1 MATPFT
7 RHVSVRFRAAQAF
20 YTGQTT
26 TSLVPDIFPVA
37 INGRPYQ
44 IDLRSGTFQRGFD
57 PRVRDSVDQS
67 TAPGEA
73 AINPQGL
80 WRRGQDSWHL
90 GAGQEYADSAESQDY
105 RFNSSKGLDP
115 WTKGQVSC
123 LNATALNTGTS
134 APTTNVGQAVVAGGR
149 IYVIDGTTIKY
160 ASTFSGNWSSL
171 TMPTSTTAVNA
182 LATDGTW
189 LFAAI
194 TAATSGVYA
203 GLATDSPPTLT
214 RMVHDSITNVGY
226 VNGRLM
232 CSALNVL
239 YDGSVRAYTTGNIAA
254 GDTLLTHRNTAFRWV
269 GFAAGSGYIYAAG
282 FAGENSL
289 IYKTTVKSDGT
300 SLDAPSIA
308 AQLPTGEIVS
318 GLFGYLGFILVGS
331 NKGVR
336 FCAADSAGNLTV
348 GPVIPTSG
356 AVKGF
361 TADGR
366 FVWYTYTNYDGT
378 SGGLGRLDLSTFT
391 AATTPAYATDLMYAS
406 TAAILSCATFNGYRM
421 FTVSGVGVVYEDTAN
436 LVATAELTTGIY
448 RWGIPDR
455 KFVAKFDLRTL
466 PLTGSIVPSVSL
478 DTGAYNVMTG
488 SITTSS
494 VESVSSAPQD
504 KFIEAEFKLS
514 FTRAS
519 ATTAPT
525 LTRWMSRVYA
535 SPARSQVFIVP
546 VLLHQKMKMHNGE
559 YFINVPQELYFLR
572 QLVINP
578 RVVNYQD
585 GGELYSVVVEDVQ
598 FQAMD
603 RVDTGTGF
611 EGTATVTMRS
621 ITD

>member
-105 RFNSSKGLDP
+105 RFNASKGLDP

-123 LNATALNTGTS
+123 LNATALNSASG
-134 APTTNVGQAVVAGGR
+134 APTTATNQYLVVAGG
-149 IYVIDGTTIKY
+149 YVYVSDGQLLKRASTSGGAWTTI
-160 ASTFSGNWSSL
+160 TSGA
-171 TMPTSTTAVNA
+171 PTATINA
-182 LATDGTW
+182 LASDGTRV
-189 LFAAI
+189 FIAYAS
-194 TAATSGVYA
+194 SGVY
-203 GLATDSPPTLT
+203 
-214 RMVHDSITNVGY
+214 VSISSGVTIAAWITGSDDYTMLDY
-226 VNGRLM
+226 VNGRLI
-232 CSALNVL
+232 
-239 YDGSVRAYTTGNIAA
+239 GGNAHKVATLDTASPASPVVIHTNRDIATRFVGAAA
-254 GDTLLTHRNTAFRWV
+254 GN
-269 GFAAGSGYIYAAG
+269 GFIYAAG
-282 FAGENSL
+282 FSGDRSIIL
-289 IYKTTVKSDGT
+289 KTTLT
-300 SLDAPSIA
+300 ADATNLADMSIA

-318 GLFGYLGFILVGS
+318 SLFGYLGFILVGS

-348 GPVIPTSG
+348 GPVVPTSG
-356 AVKGF
+356 AVKDF

-406 TAAILSCATFNGYRM
+406 TNAILSCATFDGYRM

-436 LVATAELTTGIY
+436 LVATAELTTGLY

-478 DTGAYNVMTG
+478 DTGTYTAMTG

-546 VLLHQKMKMHNGE
+546 VLLHQKMKMRNGE
-559 YFINVPQELYFLR
+559 YFIDVPQELYLLR

-585 GGELYSVVVEDVQ
+585 GDETFSVVVEDVQ
-598 FQAMD
+598 YQAMD

>member
-26 TSLVPDIFPVA
+26 TPLVPDIFPVA

-105 RFNSSKGLDP
+105 RFNASKGLDP

-123 LNATALNTGTS
+123 LNATALNAASG
-134 APTTNVGQAVVAGGR
+134 APTTATNQYLVVAGG
-149 IYVIDGTTIKY
+149 YVYVSDGQLLKRASTSGGAWTTI
-160 ASTFSGNWSSL
+160 TSGA
-171 TMPTSTTAVNA
+171 PTATINA
-182 LATDGTW
+182 LASDGTRV
-189 LFAAI
+189 FIAYAN
-194 TAATSGVYA
+194 SGVYVSISS
-203 GLATDSPPTLT
+203 GVTIATW
-214 RMVHDSITNVGY
+214 ITGTDDYTMLDY
-226 VNGRLM
+226 VNGRLI
-232 CSALNVL
+232 
-239 YDGSVRAYTTGNIAA
+239 GGNAHKVATLDVSPTAVTIHTNRDIATRFVGAAA
-254 GDTLLTHRNTAFRWV
+254 GN
-269 GFAAGSGYIYAAG
+269 GFIYAAG
-282 FAGENSL
+282 FSGDRSIIL
-289 IYKTTVKSDGT
+289 KTTLT
-300 SLDAPSIA
+300 ADATALADMSIA
-308 AQLPTGEIVS
+308 AQLPTGEVVS
-318 GLFGYLGFILVGS
+318 SLFGYLGFILVGS

-356 AVKGF
+356 AVKDF

-406 TAAILSCATFNGYRM
+406 TNAILSCATFNGYRM

-436 LVATAELTTGIY
+436 LVSTAELTTGLY

-478 DTGAYNVMTG
+478 DTGAYSAMTG

-504 KFIEAEFKLS
+504 KFIEAEFKLT

-559 YFINVPQELYFLR
+559 YFINVPEELDLLR

-585 GGELYSVVVEDVQ
+585 GDETFSVVVEDVQ

>member
-105 RFNSSKGLDP
+105 RFHASKGLDP

-123 LNATALNTGTS
+123 LNATALNSASG
-134 APTTNVGQAVVAGGR
+134 APTTATNQYLVVAGGY
-149 IYVIDGTTIKY
+149 IYVSDGQLLKRASTSSGAWTTI
-160 ASTFSGNWSSL
+160 STGA
-171 TMPTSTTAVNA
+171 PTQTINA
-182 LATDGTW
+182 LTTDGTRV
-189 LFAAI
+189 FIAYAN
-194 TAATSGVYA
+194 SGVY
-203 GLATDSPPTLT
+203 
-214 RMVHDSITNVGY
+214 MHDSSGTSIATWITGTADYQMISY
-226 VNGRLM
+226 VNGRLVGGTTR
-232 CSALNVL
+232 NVHTL
-239 YDGSVRAYTTGNIAA
+239 
-254 GDTLLTHRNTAFRWV
+254 DTAPTAVSIHINRDVAMRFV
-269 GFAAGSGYIYAAG
+269 GAAAGSGFIYAAG
-282 FAGENSL
+282 FSGDRSTIL
-289 IYKTTVKSDGT
+289 KTT
-300 SLDAPSIA
+300 LLADATALGDMSVA
-308 AQLPTGEIVS
+308 AQLPTGEVVS
-318 GLFGYLGFILVGS
+318 NIFGYLGFILIGS

-348 GPVIPTSG
+348 GPVVPTSG

-391 AATTPAYATDLMYAS
+391 AATTPAFATDLMHNS
-406 TAAILSCATFNGYRM
+406 TNAVLSVATFGGLRV
-421 FTVSGVGVVYEDTAN
+421 FTVSGIGVVYEDTAN
-436 LVATAELTTGIY
+436 LVSTAELVTGIY

-478 DTGAYNVMTG
+478 DTSAYSAMTG

-504 KFIEAEFKLS
+504 KFIEAEFKLT

-559 YFINVPQELYFLR
+559 YFINVPQELDRLR

-585 GGELYSVVVEDVQ
+585 GDENYSVVVEDVQ

>member
-105 RFNSSKGLDP
+105 RFHASKGINP

-123 LNATALNTGTS
+123 LNATALNSASG
-134 APTTNVGQAVVAGGR
+134 APTTATNQYLVVAGG
-149 IYVIDGTTIKY
+149 YVYVSDGQLLKRASTSGGAWTTI
-160 ASTFSGNWSSL
+160 TSGA
-171 TMPTSTTAVNA
+171 PTATINA
-182 LATDGTW
+182 LASDGTRV
-189 LFAAI
+189 FIAYAS
-194 TAATSGVYA
+194 SGVYVSISS
-203 GLATDSPPTLT
+203 GVTIATW
-214 RMVHDSITNVGY
+214 ITGSDDYTMLDY
-226 VNGRLM
+226 VNGRLI
-232 CSALNVL
+232 
-239 YDGSVRAYTTGNIAA
+239 GGNAHKVATLDTASPASPVVIHTNRDIATRFVGAAA
-254 GDTLLTHRNTAFRWV
+254 GN
-269 GFAAGSGYIYAAG
+269 GFIYAAG
-282 FAGENSL
+282 FSGDRSIIL
-289 IYKTTVKSDGT
+289 KTTLT
-300 SLDAPSIA
+300 ADATNLADMSIA
-308 AQLPTGEIVS
+308 AQLPTGEVVS
-318 GLFGYLGFILVGS
+318 SLFGYLGFILVGS

-348 GPVIPTSG
+348 GPVVPTSG
-356 AVKGF
+356 AVKDF

-406 TAAILSCATFNGYRM
+406 TNAILSCATFDGYRM

-436 LVATAELTTGIY
+436 LVATAELTTGLY

-478 DTGAYNVMTG
+478 DTGTYTAMTG

-559 YFINVPQELYFLR
+559 YFMDVPQELDLLR

-585 GGELYSVVVEDVQ
+585 GDETFSVVVEDVQ
-598 FQAMD
+598 YQAMD

>member
-1 MATPFT
+1 MFIA
-7 RHVSVRFRAAQAF
+7 
-20 YTGQTT
+20 
-26 TSLVPDIFPVA
+26 
-37 INGRPYQ
+37 
-44 IDLRSGTFQRGFD
+44 
-57 PRVRDSVDQS
+57 
-67 TAPGEA
+67 
-73 AINPQGL
+73 
-80 WRRGQDSWHL
+80 
-90 GAGQEYADSAESQDY
+90 
-105 RFNSSKGLDP
+105 
-115 WTKGQVSC
+115 
-123 LNATALNTGTS
+123 
-134 APTTNVGQAVVAGGR
+134 
-149 IYVIDGTTIKY
+149 Y
-160 ASTFSGNWSSL
+160 AS
-171 TMPTSTTAVNA
+171 
-182 LATDGTW
+182 
-189 LFAAI
+189 
-194 TAATSGVYA
+194 SGVY
-203 GLATDSPPTLT
+203 
-214 RMVHDSITNVGY
+214 VSISSGVTIAAWITGSDDYTMLDY
-226 VNGRLM
+226 VNGRLI
-232 CSALNVL
+232 
-239 YDGSVRAYTTGNIAA
+239 GGNAHKVATLDVSPTAVTIHTNRDIATRFVGAAA
-254 GDTLLTHRNTAFRWV
+254 GN
-269 GFAAGSGYIYAAG
+269 GFIYAAG
-282 FAGENSL
+282 FSGDRSIIL
-289 IYKTTVKSDGT
+289 KTTLT
-300 SLDAPSIA
+300 ADATNLADMSIA
-308 AQLPTGEIVS
+308 AQLPTGEVVS
-318 GLFGYLGFILVGS
+318 SLFGYLGFILVGS

-348 GPVIPTSG
+348 GPVVPTSG
-356 AVKGF
+356 AVKDF

-406 TAAILSCATFNGYRM
+406 TNAILSCATFDGYRM

-436 LVATAELTTGIY
+436 LVATAELTTGLY

-478 DTGAYNVMTG
+478 DTGTYTAMTG

-559 YFINVPQELYFLR
+559 YFMDVPQELDLLR

-585 GGELYSVVVEDVQ
+585 GDETFSVVVEDVQ
-598 FQAMD
+598 YQAMD

>member
-105 RFNSSKGLDP
+105 RFNASKGLDP

-123 LNATALNTGTS
+123 LNATALNAASG
-134 APTTNVGQAVVAGGR
+134 APTTATNQYLVVAGG
-149 IYVIDGTTIKY
+149 YVYVSDGQLLKRASTSGGAWTTI
-160 ASTFSGNWSSL
+160 TSGA
-171 TMPTSTTAVNA
+171 PTATINA
-182 LATDGTW
+182 LASDGTRV
-189 LFAAI
+189 FIAYAN
-194 TAATSGVYA
+194 SGVYVSISS
-203 GLATDSPPTLT
+203 GVTIATW
-214 RMVHDSITNVGY
+214 ITGTDDYTMLDY
-226 VNGRLM
+226 VNGRLI
-232 CSALNVL
+232 
-239 YDGSVRAYTTGNIAA
+239 GGNAHKVATLDVSPTAVTIHTNRDIATRFVGAAA
-254 GDTLLTHRNTAFRWV
+254 GN
-269 GFAAGSGYIYAAG
+269 GFIYAAG
-282 FAGENSL
+282 FSGDRSIIL
-289 IYKTTVKSDGT
+289 KTTLT
-300 SLDAPSIA
+300 ADATALADMSIA
-308 AQLPTGEIVS
+308 AQLPTGEVVS
-318 GLFGYLGFILVGS
+318 SLFGYLGFILVGS

-356 AVKGF
+356 AVKDF

-406 TAAILSCATFNGYRM
+406 TAAVLSCATFNGYRM

-436 LVATAELTTGIY
+436 LVSTAELTTGLY

-478 DTGAYNVMTG
+478 DTGAYSAMTG

-504 KFIEAEFKLS
+504 KFIEAEFKLT

-559 YFINVPQELYFLR
+559 YFINVPEELDLLR

-585 GGELYSVVVEDVQ
+585 GDETFSVVVEDVQ

>member
-123 LNATALNTGTS
+123 LNATALNTAAN
-134 APTTNVGQAVVAGGR
+134 APTTATNQHLVVAGG
-149 IYVIDGTTIKY
+149 YVYVSDGQLLKRASTSGGAWTTI
-160 ASTFSGNWSSL
+160 TSGA
-171 TMPTSTTAVNA
+171 PTATINA
-182 LATDGTW
+182 LASDGTRV
-189 LFAAI
+189 FIAYAS
-194 TAATSGVYA
+194 SGVYVSISS
-203 GLATDSPPTLT
+203 GVTIATW
-214 RMVHDSITNVGY
+214 ITGSDDYTMLDY
-226 VNGRLM
+226 VNGRLI
-232 CSALNVL
+232 
-239 YDGSVRAYTTGNIAA
+239 GGNAHKVATLDVSPTAVTIHTNRDIATRFVGAAA
-254 GDTLLTHRNTAFRWV
+254 GN
-269 GFAAGSGYIYAAG
+269 GFIYAAG
-282 FAGENSL
+282 FSGDRSIIL
-289 IYKTTVKSDGT
+289 KTTLT
-300 SLDAPSIA
+300 ADATNLADMSIA
-308 AQLPTGEIVS
+308 AQLPTGEVVS
-318 GLFGYLGFILVGS
+318 SLFGYLGFILVGS

-336 FCAADSAGNLTV
+336 FCAADSTGNLTV

-356 AVKGF
+356 AVKDF

-406 TAAILSCATFNGYRM
+406 TNTILSCATFNGYRM

-436 LVATAELTTGIY
+436 LVATAEIVTGIY

-478 DTGAYNVMTG
+478 DTGAYTAMTG

-559 YFINVPQELYFLR
+559 YFINVPQELDLLR

-585 GGELYSVVVEDVQ
+585 GDETFSVVVEDVQ
-598 FQAMD
+598 YQAMD

>member
-26 TSLVPDIFPVA
+26 SSLVPDIFPVA

-123 LNATALNTGTS
+123 LNATALNAASG
-134 APTTNVGQAVVAGGR
+134 APTTATNQYLVVAGG
-149 IYVIDGTTIKY
+149 YVYVSDGQLLKRASTSGGAWTTI
-160 ASTFSGNWSSL
+160 TSGA
-171 TMPTSTTAVNA
+171 PTATINA
-182 LATDGTW
+182 LASDGTRV
-189 LFAAI
+189 FIAYAN
-194 TAATSGVYA
+194 SGVYVSISS
-203 GLATDSPPTLT
+203 GVTIATW
-214 RMVHDSITNVGY
+214 ITGTDDYTMLDY
-226 VNGRLM
+226 VNGRLI
-232 CSALNVL
+232 
-239 YDGSVRAYTTGNIAA
+239 GGNAHKVATLDVSPTAVTIHTNRDIATRFVGAAA
-254 GDTLLTHRNTAFRWV
+254 GN
-269 GFAAGSGYIYAAG
+269 GFIYAAG
-282 FAGENSL
+282 FSGDRSIIL
-289 IYKTTVKSDGT
+289 KTTLT
-300 SLDAPSIA
+300 ADATALADMSIA
-308 AQLPTGEIVS
+308 AQLPTGEVVS
-318 GLFGYLGFILVGS
+318 SLFGYLGFILVGS

-356 AVKGF
+356 AVKDF

-406 TAAILSCATFNGYRM
+406 TNAILSCATFNGYRM

-436 LVATAELTTGIY
+436 LVSTAELTTGLY

-478 DTGAYNVMTG
+478 DTGAYSAMTG

-504 KFIEAEFKLS
+504 KFIEAEFKLT

-559 YFINVPQELYFLR
+559 YFINVPEELDLLR

-585 GGELYSVVVEDVQ
+585 GDETFSVVVEDVQ

>member
-105 RFNSSKGLDP
+105 RFHASKGINP

-123 LNATALNTGTS
+123 LNATALNSASG
-134 APTTNVGQAVVAGGR
+134 APTTATNQYLVVAGG
-149 IYVIDGTTIKY
+149 YVYVSDGQLLKRASTSGGAWTTI
-160 ASTFSGNWSSL
+160 TSGA
-171 TMPTSTTAVNA
+171 PTATINA
-182 LATDGTW
+182 LASDGTRV
-189 LFAAI
+189 FIAYAS
-194 TAATSGVYA
+194 SGVYVSISS
-203 GLATDSPPTLT
+203 GVTIATW
-214 RMVHDSITNVGY
+214 ITGSDDYTMLDY
-226 VNGRLM
+226 VNGRLI
-232 CSALNVL
+232 
-239 YDGSVRAYTTGNIAA
+239 GGNAHKVATLDTASPASPVVIQTNRDIATRFVGAAA
-254 GDTLLTHRNTAFRWV
+254 GN
-269 GFAAGSGYIYAAG
+269 GFIYAAG
-282 FAGENSL
+282 FSGDRSIIL
-289 IYKTTVKSDGT
+289 KTTLT
-300 SLDAPSIA
+300 ADATNLADMSIA
-308 AQLPTGEIVS
+308 AQLPTGEVVS
-318 GLFGYLGFILVGS
+318 SLFGYLGFILVGS

-348 GPVIPTSG
+348 GPVVPTSG
-356 AVKGF
+356 AVKDF

-406 TAAILSCATFNGYRM
+406 TNAILSCATFDGYRM

-436 LVATAELTTGIY
+436 LVATAELTTGLY

-478 DTGAYNVMTG
+478 DTGTYTAMTG

-559 YFINVPQELYFLR
+559 YFMDVPQELDLLR

-585 GGELYSVVVEDVQ
+585 GDETFSVVVEDVQ
-598 FQAMD
+598 YQAMD

>member
-105 RFNSSKGLDP
+105 RFNASKGLDP

-123 LNATALNTGTS
+123 LNATALNSASG
-134 APTTNVGQAVVAGGR
+134 APTTATNQYLVVAGG
-149 IYVIDGTTIKY
+149 YVYVSDGQLLKRASTSGGAWTTITTGAQAKDIMALVSDGTRVFIAY
-160 ASTFSGNWSSL
+160 
-171 TMPTSTTAVNA
+171 
-182 LATDGTW
+182 ATDGVHVHNSAGSSISSHTTGSHT
-189 LFAAI
+189 F
-194 TAATSGVYA
+194 TSLGYA
-203 GLATDSPPTLT
+203 
-214 RMVHDSITNVGY
+214 
-226 VNGRLM
+226 NGRIIGTQ
-232 CSALNVL
+232 ANVVM
-239 YDGSVRAYTTGNIAA
+239 DISIAGAGNTIHTNRNAAMRFVGSAA
-254 GDTLLTHRNTAFRWV
+254 GN
-269 GFAAGSGYIYAAG
+269 GFIYAAG
-282 FAGENSL
+282 FAGDRSIIL
-289 IYKTTVKSDGT
+289 KTTLT
-300 SLDAPSIA
+300 ADATALADMSIA
-308 AQLPTGEIVS
+308 AQLPTGEVVS
-318 GLFGYLGFILVGS
+318 GLFGYLGFILIGS

-348 GPVIPTSG
+348 GPVVPTSG
-356 AVKGF
+356 AVKDF

-406 TAAILSCATFNGYRM
+406 TNAILSCATFNGYRM
-421 FTVSGVGVVYEDTAN
+421 FTVSGIGVVYEDTAN
-436 LVATAELTTGIY
+436 LVSTAELTTGLY

-466 PLTGSIVPSVSL
+466 PLTGSIIPSVSL
-478 DTGAYNVMTG
+478 DTSAYTAMTG

-494 VESVSSAPQD
+494 VESVSSAPQS
-504 KFIEAEFKLS
+504 KFIEAEFKLT
-514 FTRAS
+514 FARAS

-559 YFINVPQELYFLR
+559 YFINVPQELDLLR

-585 GGELYSVVVEDVQ
+585 GDETFSVVVEDVQ
-598 FQAMD
+598 YQAMD

>member
-26 TSLVPDIFPVA
+26 TPLVPDIFPVA

-123 LNATALNTGTS
+123 LNATALNAASG
-134 APTTNVGQAVVAGGR
+134 APTTATNQYLVVAGG
-149 IYVIDGTTIKY
+149 YVYVSDGQLLKRASTSGGAWTTI
-160 ASTFSGNWSSL
+160 TSGA
-171 TMPTSTTAVNA
+171 PTATINA
-182 LATDGTW
+182 LASDGTRV
-189 LFAAI
+189 FIAYAN
-194 TAATSGVYA
+194 SGVYVSISS
-203 GLATDSPPTLT
+203 GVTIATW
-214 RMVHDSITNVGY
+214 ITGTDDYTMLDY
-226 VNGRLM
+226 VNGRLI
-232 CSALNVL
+232 
-239 YDGSVRAYTTGNIAA
+239 GGNAHKVATLDVSPTAVTIHTNRDIATRFVGAAA
-254 GDTLLTHRNTAFRWV
+254 GN
-269 GFAAGSGYIYAAG
+269 GFIYAAG
-282 FAGENSL
+282 FSGDRSIIL
-289 IYKTTVKSDGT
+289 KTTLT
-300 SLDAPSIA
+300 ADATALADMSIA
-308 AQLPTGEIVS
+308 AQLPTGEVVS
-318 GLFGYLGFILVGS
+318 SLFGYLGFILVGS

-356 AVKGF
+356 AVKDF

-406 TAAILSCATFNGYRM
+406 TNAILSCATFNGYRM

-436 LVATAELTTGIY
+436 LVSTAELTTGLY

-478 DTGAYNVMTG
+478 DTGAYSAMTG

-504 KFIEAEFKLS
+504 KFIEAEFKLT

-559 YFINVPQELYFLR
+559 YFINVPEELDLLR

-585 GGELYSVVVEDVQ
+585 GDETFSVVVEDVQ